1 MSLLHIHVLGSP
13 VLRSET
19 TLVSEVGAEF
29 QRLVDDMFETMY
41 AAQGIG
47 LAAPQVG
54 RGARVAIVDVEN
66 NPLVLVNPEVV
77 LEEGTDRAEEGCL
90 SIPDIYGEVERAER
104 VTVRALDR
112 NRQEFTIDAAGL
124 LARAIQHE
132 IDHLH
137 GKLFIDYLSFLK
149 RRAALS
155 KWDSMKEQYPTL
167 IRRIV
172 VPETSRASS
181 RHSAGGIGD
190 EVL

>member
-1 MSLLHIHVLGSP
+1 MLDIHVLGSP

-19 TLVSEVGAEF
+19 TLVSDVGAEF

-77 LEEGTDRAEEGCL
+77 VEEGTDRAEEGCL

-112 NRQEFTIDAAGL
+112 KGQEFTIDAAGL

-155 KWDSMKEQYPTL
+155 KWDSMKEQYPAL

-181 RHSAGGIGD
+181 HHSAGGIGD